1 MKLVNSI
8 KRLLSPR
15 PSEWAIRIARDH
27 KRVEKILSSTLKPN
41 SNGIDIGCHE
51 GSFLELFLKY
61 AQHGRHWAFEPLPD
75 YFEQL
80 KTRFKTVSLHNF
92 ALSDQEDTTVFYK
105 AVGAEAMSGFQLQHY
120 PVSAQVEE
128 LHVTTKKLDSVIPEN
143 TLIDFIKIDV
153 EGAELQVLK
162 GAVQTIAR
170 CRPVIMFEFA
180 RVHVEA
186 YGVTS
191 REMFDFFLANNYKL
205 FRLDQGEE
213 YSQEGFEAN
222 FIHAHSTNY
231 DRNAE
236 TNFLGIPKE
245 RI

>member
-1 MKLVNSI
+1 MRLINTI
-8 KRLLSPR
+8 KRLLGYK

-27 KRVEKILSSTLKPN
+27 ERVEKLLATSLKPY

-61 AQHGRHWAFEPLPD
+61 APQGTHWAFEPLPD
-75 YFEQL
+75 YYQKL
-80 KTRFKTVSLHNF
+80 KSKFINVSLYNF
-92 ALSDQEDTTVFYK
+92 ALSNQEGTTVFYK
-105 AVGAEAMSGFQLQHY
+105 AIGAEAMSGLQPQHY

-143 TLIDFIKIDV
+143 TPIDFIKIDV

-162 GAVQTIAR
+162 GGIQIIAR

-180 RVHVEA
+180 QVHVEA
-186 YGVTS
+186 YGVTPL
-191 REMFDFFLANNYKL
+191 EMFDFFLTNNYKL
-205 FRLDQGEE
+205 FRLDIGEE
-213 YSQEGFEAN
+213 YSRESFESN
-222 FIHAHSTNY
+222 FINSHSTNY

-236 TNFLGIPKE
+236 TNFLAIPKE
-245 RI
+245 KA